1 MAWLAA
7 ISYSLYLSHKIALHL
22 VHVWLAPSL
31 QGSRML
37 LFLSYALA
45 VLLLGAL
52 LHYSVERPF
61 LRSRDRRLGK
71 SAASS
76 SPVAA

>member
-31 QGSRML
+31 QGSRVP
-37 LFLSYALA
+37 LFATYTLA

-52 LHYSVERPF
+52 LHYTVERPF
-61 LRSRDRRLGK
+61 LRWRDRRQGTTADP
-71 SAASS
+71 AAS
-76 SPVAA
+76 